1 MIRANQGHSIDIV
14 NSEQLLTKINDPS
27 AIPICV
33 HGTYFKAWKSI
44 KTSGLNRMK
53 RNHIHMASGMPGED
67 GVISGM
73 RSNCEIIIYID
84 IENAINDGGL
94 DFYKSSNNV
103 ILTKGPILPRYFSKC
118 IRRIDGVDLLTLKN
132 N

>member
-1 MIRANQGHSIDIV
+1 
-14 NSEQLLTKINDPS
+14 
-27 AIPICV
+27 
-33 HGTYFKAWKSI
+33 
-44 KTSGLNRMK
+44 
-53 RNHIHMASGMPGED
+53 
-67 GVISGM
+67 M
-73 RSNCEIIIYID
+73 RSNCEIIIHID